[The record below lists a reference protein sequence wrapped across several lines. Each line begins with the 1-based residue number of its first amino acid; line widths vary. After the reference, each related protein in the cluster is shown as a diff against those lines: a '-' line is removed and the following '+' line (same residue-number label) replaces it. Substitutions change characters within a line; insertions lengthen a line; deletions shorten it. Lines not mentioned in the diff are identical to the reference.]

1 MFDFDE
7 QFNITKV
14 YLLHYWRI
22 YNWKSCLNVL
32 LQKLLGINVF
42 TLVVLILEYSEVI
55 KVLYMYLQMSF
66 YICHQ
71 DISRFKIPKL
81 FRIIDCIYM
90 YHFEYIWFSLTN
102 SESQG
107 FVMFWIFEGITFQ
120 YLACIFLRNYI
131 WIYCLHL
138 WHKKIAWLQLFNPC
152 SDIRIS
158 PGHQEV

>member
-1 MFDFDE
+1 MLDFDE
-7 QFNITKV
+7 QFSITKV

-42 TLVVLILEYSEVI
+42 TLVVLILEYSEVK

-81 FRIIDCIYM
+81 FRIIYCIYM

-102 SESQG
+102 QNHKGLLCAE
-107 FVMFWIFEGITFQ
+107 
-120 YLACIFLRNYI
+120 YLKE
-131 WIYCLHL
+131 LH
-138 WHKKIAWLQLFNPC
+138 FNILPAFFKELHFNIL
-152 SDIRIS
+152 SAS
-158 PGHQEV
+158 LT